1 MTNDANFWHIGGDM
15 FYLLG
20 VIIIASGSILLMGL
34 ASRTPPSTE
43 TPPENDSKF

>member
-1 MTNDANFWHIGGDM
+1 M

-34 ASRTPPSTE
+34 ASRTPPQSE
-43 TPPENDSKF
+43 NTPPKNKAEF